1 MVFSELPAGA
11 EFCFGG
17 YMAMTYDGRLG
28 RTKETYMKMKWRK
41 TNLNGLSIQI
51 HNTPNVSF
59 DHPRPSSGSSRTIR
73 SHGHRLFFLTSL
85 YKYLNCDDM
94 SWKDVDPG
102 DRAPRAT
109 DSKGYLSRFNEDEIK
124 YLQPFTMKINV
135 PSGYNKQYG
144 QEMERDV
151 LVGIPS
157 IEQMGN
163 GSNDGMFGIAVN
175 RVFTWLSDADTMIRT
190 FRSDWLGRQPGDCV
204 DSVAPIIRIKDDAPV
219 DVDEH
224 GVYVIRVPEVG
235 FEGDIEAF
243 LGLAVA

>member
-17 YMAMTYDGRLG
+17 YMSMTYDGRLG
-28 RTKETYMKMKWRK
+28 RTKEIYTRMKWRK

-51 HNTPNVSF
+51 QNTPIVSF
-59 DHPRPSSGSSRTIR
+59 DHPRPASGSNRTVR

-85 YKYLNCDDM
+85 YKYLNCDDT
-94 SWKDVDPG
+94 SWRDVDPG
-102 DRAPRAT
+102 DRAPRSSE
-109 DSKGYLSRFNEDEIK
+109 SKGYLSRFNEDEMK
-124 YLQPFTMKINV
+124 YLQPFPMKINV

-163 GSNDGMFGIAVN
+163 GDNNGTFGIAVN

-190 FRSDWLGRQPGDCV
+190 FRSDWLSREPGDYV
-204 DSVAPIIRIKDDAPV
+204 DNVAPIIRIKDDAPV

-235 FEGDIEAF
+235 FEGDIETF
-243 LGLAVA
+243 LGMAVA